1 MGHIVEIA
9 QGKLE
14 GLFADGVWRF
24 SAIPFAKPP
33 VGALRWHMPEPP
45 VQWAGVRQANRMGP
59 IAAQIRTPIEDMLE
73 ITDGEKSEDCL
84 YLNLWTPGL
93 DGAKRP
99 VMVWIHGGAFNTGG
113 GHVLAYRGDHLSVRG
128 DVVVI
133 TINYRLGAFG
143 FLNLI
148 DATEGKLPAAGAE
161 GLGDQIAALIWVR
174 ENISAFGGDP
184 GNVTIFGESAGGMSV
199 GALLSS
205 PAARG
210 LFHKAIAQSGAAHV
224 GKPREL
230 SAGIARALI
239 GESGL
244 SPEALLDAPTDAILK
259 AQGAIIG
266 NPKSFGGLPFMP
278 TIDGTILPL
287 RPIDGVRNGSA
298 RTIPVLTGSTRD
310 EWNIFTVMRPKLR
323 DMDEAKLLSFTAGVT
338 GEDCAAG
345 VIAAYTEGTPFER
358 WNAIMTD
365 HSFTAPAIRLAEAQ
379 SAHAPSYAYR
389 FDWCSPF
396 MGGVLGACHTLEVGF
411 VFGTYNQQNA
421 GQFFGSDSVA
431 RALCDAMM
439 ESWIAFARTGNPSN
453 AHTGDWPQY
462 KPATRQTMIF
472 GDGPAHAVGAPH
484 EGRRKA
490 WDTVAEARIGPQAG
504 L

>member
-1 MGHIVEIA
+1 MGQIVEIA

-14 GLFADGVWRF
+14 GLLAEGVWRF
-24 SAIPFAKPP
+24 CAIPYAKPP
-33 VGALRWHMPEPP
+33 VGALRWRLPEPP
-45 VQWAGVRQANRMGP
+45 ESWSGVRQAHKMGT

-99 VMVWIHGGAFNTGG
+99 VMLWIHGGAFTTGG
-113 GHVLAYRGDHLSVRG
+113 GHVGAYRGDHLAARG

-143 FLNLI
+143 FLNLL
-148 DATEGKLPAAGAE
+148 DATDGKLPATGTE
-161 GLGDQIAALIWVR
+161 GLADQIAALRWVR
-174 ENISAFGGDP
+174 DNISAFGGDP

-199 GALLSS
+199 SALLSC

-210 LFHKAIAQSGAAHV
+210 LFHKAIAQSGAAHI
-224 GKPREL
+224 GKPRGQ
-230 SAGIARALI
+230 SAAIARALI
-239 GESGL
+239 GEMPLGSL
-244 SPEALLDAPTDAILK
+244 MDTPMEAILK
-259 AQGAIIG
+259 AQGAILG

-278 TIDGTILPL
+278 TIDGTILPA
-287 RPIDGVRNGSA
+287 RPIDGVRQGA
-298 RTIPVLTGSTRD
+298 AAGIPVLAGSTRD

-323 DMDEAKLLSFTAGVT
+323 EMDEAKLLSYAAGVT

-345 VIAAYTEGTPFER
+345 VAAAYTEGSPFDR

-365 HSFTAPAIRLAEAQ
+365 HSFTVPAIRLAQAQ

-389 FDWCSPF
+389 FDWRSPF

-411 VFGTYNQQNA
+411 VFGTIDQQNA
-421 GQFFGSDSVA
+421 GQFFGNDA
-431 RALCDAMM
+431 AAKALCEAMM
-439 ESWIAFARTGNPSN
+439 ESWIAFARTGNPSS
-453 AHTGDWPQY
+453 ARTGDWPQY
-462 KPATRQTMIF
+462 ESGKRQTMIF
-472 GDGPAHAVGAPH
+472 GDGPPHAVGAPH
-484 EGRRKA
+484 EERRKA
-490 WDTVAEARIGPQAG
+490 WDAVAEARIGPQAS